1 MPCLWASIGAMGAE
15 WQERLDAVE
24 SATTLSGLVLAALVL
39 TRALAVSIV
48 EQELEARAAAET
60 VWPRCPHCGR
70 RLRSK
75 GRVDREVATSIGVVR
90 WWRRVGRC
98 PGGCAVGQVAPLDE
112 ALGLSAGQRTSS
124 ELVSLA
130 CLLAV
135 YVPFATAR
143 AILHRAIG
151 VHAPASAIWDWVRK
165 AGERAQHQLEAEI
178 AALKAGG
185 AVEAEVIAERI
196 RQLTLIVGGDGVMV
210 PFRPTA
216 RSPKGPA
223 VWREVKVAV
232 LARLGQRT
240 DRHGRLVTRLVHRRL
255 VAVLGDIDDLADRLR
270 LEALRQRAWD
280 APRLVWVSDGARGL
294 WRLFDEVFA
303 NHAVGILDFYHA
315 AGHVWEAAEVTF
327 GFRPSA
333 QRWFRAA
340 RHDLRHGQVD
350 AIVACLRAEAKAM
363 WLANDRRKVLRR
375 VADYLERHRL
385 HLRFP
390 DFKDMGLPLGSG
402 FVESAVKW
410 LVQQRFKG
418 VGMRWSEQGFSNLLL
433 LRLAWANDRFDQL
446 FYPDTRPSPN
456 F

>member
-1 MPCLWASIGAMGAE
+1 MPCLMASIGAMGPV

-24 SATTLSGLVLAALVL
+24 SATTLTGLVLAALVL
-39 TRALAVSIV
+39 SRALAVCIV
-48 EQELEARAAAET
+48 EEVLRTRSSAET
-60 VWPRCPHCGR
+60 AWPPCPHCGR

-75 GRVDREVATSIGVVR
+75 GRVDRQVATSIGLVR
-90 WWRRVGRC
+90 WKRRVGRC
-98 PGGCAVGQVAPLDE
+98 PGGCAVGQVAPLDD

-135 YVPFATAR
+135 YVPFATAC
-143 AILHRAIG
+143 AILYRAIG

-165 AGERAQHQLEAEI
+165 AGERAQRQFETEL

-185 AVEAEVIAERI
+185 AVEAEVIAEKI

-216 RSPKGPA
+216 GSPKGPA

-255 VAVLGDIDDLADRLR
+255 VAVLGDIDALADRLR

-303 NHAVGILDFYHA
+303 SHAVGILDFYHA
-315 AGHVWEAAEVTF
+315 AGQLWEAAEVTF

-333 QRWFRAA
+333 QTWFHAA
-340 RHDLRHGQVD
+340 RHNLRHGQVD
-350 AIVACLRAEAKAM
+350 AIVACLQVEAKAF
-363 WLANDRRKVLRR
+363 WRANDRRKVLRR
-375 VADYLERHRL
+375 VADYLDRHRA

-390 DFKDMGLPLGSG
+390 DFKDMDLPLGSG

-446 FYPDTRPSPN
+446 FQPYSTPSPN